1 MTRAET
7 IEKLKK
13 QRTTLQLQID
23 QLSDR
28 LGPSPRGR
36 GRDQLIDWC
45 MSVDEI
51 TKYLHAL
58 EREAPY
64 LPTYVSER

>member
-13 QRTTLQLQID
+13 QRTTLQLRIS
-23 QLSDR
+23 QLSDH
-28 LGPSPRGR
+28 LGPYPHGP

-45 MSVDEI
+45 MSVEEI
-51 TKYLHAL
+51 SKDIATL
-58 EREAPY
+58 E
-64 LPTYVSER
+64 SEPPGLSTFISVG